1 MIEVFPTDVHKFK
14 VPNYK
19 SLNKKLITK
28 IYGLKKHTDKPY
40 NMSNSGGWHS
50 EYFDSNDYSRK
61 SYYLNQLSEII
72 GKFFSDEILK
82 LDMRVNPD
90 TLWANINN
98 KNSFN
103 KTHTHGSSYYSG
115 VYYVKVPKNS
125 GNLFLINPYYWNTK
139 KIRPSYHTK
148 YRFESK
154 YLEIEFPAVE
164 GDLYFFNGCVPH
176 RVGKN
181 LTSDDRISVSF
192 NFGYDRIHEKLYGYE
207 KLPWENK

>member
-1 MIEVFPTDVHKFK
+1 M
-14 VPNYK
+14 
-19 SLNKKLITK
+19 K
-28 IYGLKKHTDKPY
+28 I
-40 NMSNSGGWHS
+40 S
-50 EYFDSNDYSRK
+50 
-61 SYYLNQLSEII
+61 
-72 GKFFSDEILK
+72 KFFSCPVFIFK
-82 LDMRVNPD
+82 LDLNHKKIQKKCLHVRDSRPPDTSRSNVGGYRSDQINPD
-90 TLWANINN
+90 DPVFSKLIRNINTNLKEVSLNHMGFIRETKMSSIWFCIN
-98 KNSFN
+98 KHRDFN
-103 KTHTHGSSYYSG
+103 KEHIHPFSILSG

-154 YLEIEFPAVE
+154 NLEIEFPVVE

-192 NFGYDRIHEKLYGYE
+192 NFVYDRIHEKLYGYE
-207 KLPWENK
+207 KLPWEVK